1 MFKTVGI
8 CVLACALA
16 FAATTDTPSTAA
28 KRKTTKKAVH
38 STSTKVPASAS
49 TASTPS
55 AKSGSVASKSKAG
68 RTSKSKRVVRSYQQA
83 PTPDRYKE
91 IQQAL
96 IDKGYLHGV
105 ATGQWGPDDADALKR
120 FQTDQNLTADGKI
133 GSLSL
138 IALGLG
144 PKRLTAQSSSQVPAN
159 PPK

>member
-1 MFKTVGI
+1 MFKRIGL
-8 CVLACALA
+8 CLASCALA
-16 FAATTDTPSTAA
+16 FAATTTTPSSAT
-28 KRKTTKKAVH
+28 KRKTAKKTVH
-38 STSTKVPASAS
+38 STSATGTVS
-49 TASTPS
+49 TAKTST
-55 AKSGSVASKSKAG
+55 AKPGSVASKSKSV
-68 RTSKSKRVVRSYQQA
+68 RTSKTKRVVRTYQQA

-96 IDKGYLHGV
+96 IDKGYLHGD
-105 ATGQWGPDDADALKR
+105 ATGQWGPDDMDALKR

-144 PKRLTAQSSSQVPAN
+144 PKRLTAQSNPQAPAN